1 MAQSIKLQDDPKLS
15 NRISG
20 EILALITNS
29 KSIVLKKREDLLKT
43 ILDNRTFSNFR

>member
-1 MAQSIKLQDDPKLS
+1 MSHSIKSRDDSELS

-20 EILALITNS
+20 ELLALITNS
-29 KSIVLKKREDLLKT
+29 KSMVFKKREELFKT